1 MLARPTEN
9 GHKRTFPYTMQN
21 SSLNSIPTPTQ
32 INHLDLAIEPI
43 TSSAFEVFFEYL
55 NDHLADNGK
64 PENVYFQP
72 LPYAESV
79 FSAERAKAFRDALD
93 IPLGEPGW
101 RRLWGA
107 FTHGRKL
114 LGHIDLR
121 ANSDRFSAHRCLLGM
136 GVDRSFRKFGL
147 GQRLIEHAETWALKS
162 GTVKWIDLQ
171 VLSVNEPAIRLYQ
184 RSGFTKT
191 GEVPE
196 MFEIDGHLFS
206 YTSMAKRV
214 MVNSSDVL

>member
-1 MLARPTEN
+1 MSGQIEMLSQQQHAMLARPAEN

-21 SSLNSIPTPTQ
+21 SSSNSIPTPTQ

-79 FSAERAKAFRDALD
+79 FSAERAKAFPDALD

-121 ANSDRFSAHRCLLGM
+121 QIRTDSQLIVAYLEWELTAAFENSDWDSASLNM
-136 GVDRSFRKFGL
+136 RK
-147 GQRLIEHAETWALKS
+147 
-162 GTVKWIDLQ
+162 
-171 VLSVNEPAIRLYQ
+171 N
-184 RSGFTKT
+184 
-191 GEVPE
+191 
-196 MFEIDGHLFS
+196 GH
-206 YTSMAKRV
+206 
-214 MVNSSDVL
+214 